1 MRLDLRPIGYV
12 IGILLTLLGITMLIP
27 MVIDF
32 SEGRGFVGVFAESA
46 LITILT
52 GSFLAIAC
60 SNGKSEG
67 LDIQKTILLTT
78 GVWVALPLFGSI
90 PFIIGSTQLSFV
102 DALFEAVSGVTT
114 TGSTVLSGLEDLPK
128 GILLWRGILQWLG
141 GIGIIVVAMVFLPEL
156 RVGGMQIFRA
166 EAFDTMGKILPRAT
180 TISLQIFVIYLGI
193 TIACA
198 LSYVAVGMSAFDA
211 IVHSFTT
218 VSTGGFSNYDKS
230 FGHFS
235 EAVEYVA
242 IVFMIMAAL
251 PFVRYVQLVNGNS
264 RAIFSD
270 TQIKTFLITTL
281 EIATIAIYDLN

>member
-1 MRLDLRPIGYV
+1 M
-12 IGILLTLLGITMLIP
+12 
-27 MVIDF
+27 
-32 SEGRGFVGVFAESA
+32 
-46 LITILT
+46 
-52 GSFLAIAC
+52 
-60 SNGKSEG
+60 
-67 LDIQKTILLTT
+67 TT
-78 GVWVALPLFGSI
+78 VVWIALPLFGSI

-114 TGSTVLSGLEDLPK
+114 TGSTVLSGLESLPK

-198 LSYVAVGMSAFDA
+198 LSYVAVGLTAFDA

-218 VSTGGFSNYDKS
+218 VSTGGFSNYDLS
-230 FGHFS
+230 
-235 EAVEYVA
+235 
-242 IVFMIMAAL
+242 
-251 PFVRYVQLVNGNS
+251 
-264 RAIFSD
+264 
-270 TQIKTFLITTL
+270 LIH
-281 EIATIAIYDLN
+281 I